1 MFVGTSGKVDV
12 DNVDSGEIRE
22 SATYSN
28 KVGNLTGAGVLANGD
43 ILNYTYNG
51 SYRTITLPRGTYKFE
66 LWGARGGGCGNNNG
80 GKGGYAYGNV
90 NITANTTY
98 YIYCGGVGKNST
110 SSIDRNSGRVYAG
123 GFNGGGTG
131 SGSAGPGGGGGTD
144 IRTGGTSTSNR
155 IIAAAGGGG
164 GVNQANSSVSGS
176 NGTLYQGTH
185 GCTSRHSSRYYN
197 DEGGGGGGWYGGKSD
212 HGDDPRRGYAGTNGI
227 NTSYFVAGTYNTA
240 SYGVNAD
247 AGKVKITVINVN
259 QNPTSANKTI
269 SVGTRRTG
277 LSIDIKSDARRFT
290 GTSTN
295 VGIANDPDA
304 TKTNLYFSDGTA
316 SNYDTCNS
324 SGRSFYLNSA
334 CTQSASSYI
343 DTTYVNNE
351 TIRITSVKRYPAN
364 GKLTLYAKVRDSF
377 GSSNSRGFAAVS
389 FTISVTD
396 NAIVVQNYSNFTNKT
411 NGVAI
416 NEPQGRGQYVEYT
429 YGTGDNAYK
438 YRLGQSD
445 STNKTQDFMSGH
457 IYNEATGRT
466 TVFIPMPLTTNRT
479 SGFTVYASDIF
490 RDPDTAYDTVGFKTV
505 SSSSYTSYYG
515 VTLNTN
521 TSKYGSSGLG
531 ESITIKPTN
540 LRPNTATFVVLTVA
554 GQSYE
559 KNGSAVIGSTN
570 TIYLVFKIANTRPYY
585 ATTTVTQ
592 TGLTEPVLNMTVGES
607 KDVIISNSD
616 SKSFIKDP
624 DGNNPTFVTSGAA
637 GSFIKIPQNE
647 YISVTIENS
656 LIGLAGNSN
665 YAANNIAANIV
676 ADSKTTGEGKI
687 PTGFANSAIYNS
699 VLAAA
704 GSAEAANACITY
716 QYVNSTTLRFTAR
729 AATQYMYS
737 QDGRAGDFYV
747 LVRVNDPGDTSD
759 NGIWY
764 PIALKVSS
772 SAPHEPTTTANFT
785 LDFDYTAGDASN
797 DAVSLVNGTVGEERG
812 VAYLTPVSYTDA
824 NGTLKGIG
832 CASKGDYMIQS
843 RYQAQPFVTDD
854 DVFSYGSGKNND
866 PCTFTLN
873 EIIGLNGNTV
883 AADGTVVNP
892 ASAFFNVEVVKLYA
906 AKEVFDYV
914 NGGISADV
922 RNKIGLTDEGS
933 GVYSFYGLKVTALRS
948 TGNYYYEFDVNV
960 IDSHGSESDS
970 PIRVYV
976 KVNNR
981 GANLR
986 RSETDLKQQG
996 VQNDYTEHAFNTT
1009 SKGAYNAYSAIIGSS
1024 YINYTIEAQDVL
1036 YITPYDLVYDL
1047 DLADILNK
1055 KTGNDISH
1063 GKGLYDFNTN
1073 PSDTGFAQ
1081 AVSAINAVYK
1091 VKRTETPSVAAV
1103 EADVTMD
1110 KLSFVNGDTIVSSAK
1125 QYESY
1130 FTTEVVNTVTA
1141 SDGKNYSVPAI
1152 KITGVSRTAAS
1163 VLTLRFAVSDG
1174 MSSVNCV
1181 IAVTVKNAAPSLA
1194 EIQDIYTFK
1203 AGDTKEFTVGNLAI
1217 DKDNDRPSFVSGSVR
1232 IVAKTGNGDTEADYA
1247 TSIVG
1252 QYGNDPANTTY
1263 NLSDYI
1269 TAILTK
1275 STTSGQIG
1283 VDVIYITALSS
1294 TQLFDHPIYL
1304 EFKVT
1309 DGYRAQPQTATLHVP
1324 LEVLNSDSEM
1334 LTDNLA
1340 AEFIEDS
1347 KDEYNY
1353 YWNIEFETAAEKRL
1367 SRYIVNSEELYNS
1380 SAINAS
1386 PANKMLL
1393 FKDIDAQQRTL
1404 LNPAAGFSNAAG
1416 GDGYKTGLVA
1426 TSPTYVNEEA
1436 FTSSD
1441 LYRSAAV
1448 IYTPAYV
1455 ENTGSNNDYL
1465 SVSVMFFKKNV
1476 DGSFEEITN
1485 VNSDE
1490 IPTSKY
1496 WALKIVD
1503 NGSNSSGSKPAQFA
1517 IAVRDDHH
1525 GNTVYTGADRTESTG
1540 DSDVTV
1546 INFFYQYLSPGLTAM
1561 HEYYRTDGTAEAAT
1575 EISDGVFAV
1584 GYNTVHASY
1593 QYSAKAGTSV
1603 SDQDSLVKNAVFTD
1617 DFKYQYFVNSK
1628 IDGDDIKL
1636 TSKIYPSAKAQAFYY
1651 KPIEIEATGNKIVP
1665 ISYIAMPTAYSV
1677 TGGTEG
1683 SNIHVTLGNATTVP
1697 SEYESGKYSLL
1708 DSGYADWGTGSNK
1721 TEAEKRRELN
1731 AVFANLT
1738 LTDGKEQWT
1747 GADINENPYI
1757 VIDYNG
1763 KIAVP
1768 SVGEE
1773 SYINR
1778 NRGVVADGD
1787 KFGPNMSW
1795 LVDGKSIF
1803 REDKYGFTI
1812 SKRNDGQNRRPTGA
1826 LKLIVSLR
1834 TSETQSVPQDVT
1846 VDVIVNNT
1854 TPGQA
1859 EGSRDG
1865 YSTLDVDMTVSDTS
1879 GKYVELLTNKR
1890 EQQITT
1896 GKGYPSNSIVIKG
1909 TDSDGTDILKFYL
1922 PSATD
1927 KSLAEEF
1934 VNNPAELAH
1943 IARNNA
1949 QPSSAA
1955 FQYYFGHASANDATV
1970 NTDLVPN
1977 PGYKKFFT
1985 VSPGTGSS
1993 TILQFTP
2000 IAKTELVIPQGATE
2014 SDYLAAN
2021 NLKKDAGGIYY
2032 PFKILFYD
2040 DLDGTG
2046 FTNGYWQLAIIKV
2059 YINNDPIRFSG
2070 VKTENVNRYD
2080 FTLTKGVN
2088 FSVDVTS
2095 LLTDNDI
2102 VLQGQSFA
2110 TADDDAWQDLTNTG
2124 NAVETNERLVKDY
2137 IVMPVAAGWTGTG
2150 DKTGVDF
2157 GNKVQVINGDA
2168 TPLDVNV
2175 FKTAPTSIVFNA
2187 KSGFNVSIDIE
2198 FTFMDSAG
2206 TSEKIVFHITY
2217 QNEAPTANADT
2228 YGNSN
2233 LISVV
2238 MKTGDSFTLYA
2249 ADPNVFST
2257 DKSGGYKSPAEFEAL
2272 NGKDA
2277 EFGSYID
2284 STAQEA
2290 KDAFKFYTT
2299 DSYPQNN
2306 VGDLGDLI
2314 LGSDDAS
2321 STLRFTYNPNSR
2333 PMVGEFGDATQTN
2346 KFNVVAQ
2353 NFMRTEQAL
2362 LHNSRTPKLPMSVTL
2377 TARGVVTNAVYTITL
2392 TDGELTTQVRLLI
2405 TVVSSAPV
2413 PNMREYTTSDKLTIT
2428 PVDELGINNPTYRLD
2443 MHYGDVFKAPLRAI
2457 ATDADNGDDSNF
2469 FVPSIYDGT
2478 QFKTTNPE
2486 GISAVA
2492 PATTE
2497 ESTVQSIVIRAVDYI
2512 PVNGEFSSVTFRISD
2527 AHGAQSEEIT
2537 IRVYVAPKEA
2547 EVEADLSH
2555 AADIAIR
2562 SYADYANDGAAEIV
2576 ELVSGTKS
2584 DAKVI
2589 YDADVNAPS
2598 ALYDVEV
2605 YALLQKNGE
2614 VFNEITANNLDKNST
2629 LIVKRMQAHGND
2641 PARDENGD
2649 GGESQEIYRYVNR
2662 FFKVTISEDGKTIS
2676 FDPKAATITGS
2687 GANVGKIKFYVI
2699 IGKQYENGNDYV
2711 MPEKNAYLNV
2721 SVSNSKPVAV
2731 EATALNYGY
2740 PQVKQGEM
2748 SVMRESEFLTF
2759 EGSAGSSLTWS
2770 LYNKDERLDENFG
2783 LFYDHDMLNGGN
2795 DTLSF
2800 VSAKVLPQYT
2810 VKDENGQTVVK
2821 QTVKDAIDLIGKD
2834 PVLTVSESNGNITI
2848 KINRKVRIGQPG
2860 KDGVAPYTD
2869 VPVEIACVD
2878 TLGNRAADKYAASVK
2893 TVIMVRVTNDAPE
2906 FKEVVYDVSRGYYV
2920 TYSEVNG
2927 YELFASVPTDS
2938 TLVVNLAD
2946 IIDDK
2951 DVAMDAYFFN
2961 TSGGSNRILSDETT
2975 AITIDGGNAQL
2986 FAFSTAVTNN
2996 AYGISTMSSLRFK
3009 STSRNRGAES
3019 TCLLQLYDS
3028 TMKATTSMMTIHLTV
3043 GNTAPVKKT
3052 DNIELTVMGIAADG
3066 EISESAPYS
3075 ILDFVTDINPNDAV
3089 DATIS
3094 DSKTYIYIDNILVRT
3109 KYSDIDPPEIRGPN
3123 STIEEEGHAE
3133 ILSVC
3138 DINWAD
3144 NDKHQKFSITLQPG
3158 IYGTQKAIL
3167 TVSDSGYLDGAM
3179 AFVEDGL
3186 TTEVEITITVVC
3198 PFDEMTLPEF
3208 AIANKVTRKI
3218 TAERLLNAASGD
3230 DAHNADG
3237 YTLKSIEVKDAGL
3250 LTATQ
3255 KFADES
3261 AYEGKVSTSAAEF
3274 GEWYITANSMSLNGE
3289 PAVITATFDVGGA
3302 EYSQDFGI
3310 VITKNNAPVMTSD
3323 PEVGIFTKD
3332 KLNDRNMIT
3341 IEPEMWFTDEDVDDV
3356 MRFVSP
3362 VKVKASAYAD
3372 AYLDGRNIVISFK
3385 GRGKTTLTFNI
3396 TDATGTLYGHTIDIG
3411 CTDMDELSFFNRIV
3425 ATVQENPI
3433 MYGIIAGGVLLLI
3446 IILIIIIVVVRKKK
3460 KMRDE
3465 IEALLNSEAEF
3476 EEEMMRL
3483 SQGASAGYQSFGYL
3497 PPTSY
3502 AANDPNLMLNGS
3514 PKNPTPNNL
3523 QLGAGTGQQPPTD
3536 GSAAPNMQQGA
3547 PRVSNIPTDNGFGQG
3562 GSDGFD
3568 PNDF

>member
-1 MFVGTSGKVDV
+1 M
-12 DNVDSGEIRE
+12 
-22 SATYSN
+22 
-28 KVGNLTGAGVLANGD
+28 
-43 ILNYTYNG
+43 
-51 SYRTITLPRGTYKFE
+51 
-66 LWGARGGGCGNNNG
+66 
-80 GKGGYAYGNV
+80 
-90 NITANTTY
+90 
-98 YIYCGGVGKNST
+98 
-110 SSIDRNSGRVYAG
+110 
-123 GFNGGGTG
+123 
-131 SGSAGPGGGGGTD
+131 
-144 IRTGGTSTSNR
+144 
-155 IIAAAGGGG
+155 
-164 GVNQANSSVSGS
+164 
-176 NGTLYQGTH
+176 
-185 GCTSRHSSRYYN
+185 
-197 DEGGGGGGWYGGKSD
+197 
-212 HGDDPRRGYAGTNGI
+212 
-227 NTSYFVAGTYNTA
+227 
-240 SYGVNAD
+240 
-247 AGKVKITVINVN
+247 
-259 QNPTSANKTI
+259 
-269 SVGTRRTG
+269 
-277 LSIDIKSDARRFT
+277 SIDIKPDARRFT
-290 GTSTN
+290 GTTTN

-351 TIRITSVKRYPAN
+351 TIRITSIKRYPAN
-364 GKLTLYAKVRDSF
+364 GKLTLYAKVRDSY
-377 GSSNSRGFAAVS
+377 GTSTTRGFAAVS
-389 FTISVTD
+389 FTLSVTD
-396 NAIVVQNYSNFTNKT
+396 NPIAVQSYSNFTNKT
-411 NGVAI
+411 NGVAVD
-416 NEPQGRGQYVEYT
+416 EPNGRGQYVEYT
-429 YGTGDNAYK
+429 YGAGDDAYK
-438 YRLGQSD
+438 YRLGLSD
-445 STNKTQDFMSGH
+445 STNKTQDYMSGH
-457 IYNEATGRT
+457 IYNEAEGRT

-479 SGFTVYASDIF
+479 NGFKVYASDIF
-490 RDPDTAYDTVGFKTV
+490 RDADTAFDTVGFKTV
-505 SSSSYTSYYG
+505 SSSNYTSYYG

-540 LRPNTATFVVLTVA
+540 LRPNTATFVVLTVT

-559 KNGSAVIGSTN
+559 KNGSAVIGGTQ
-570 TIYLVFKIANTRPYY
+570 TVYLVFKIANTRPYY

-592 TGLTEPVLNMTVGES
+592 TGLTEPVLNMAVGES

-624 DGNNPTFVTSGAA
+624 DGNNPTFVTTGAA
-637 GSFIKIPQNE
+637 ETFIKIPQNE
-647 YISVTIENS
+647 YISVSSENS

-665 YAANNIAANIV
+665 YATNNIV
-676 ADSKTTGEGKI
+676 ANIADDSKKSGEGKVS
-687 PTGFANSAIYNS
+687 TGFANSAIYGS

-704 GSAEAANACITY
+704 GSAGAANACITY

-747 LVRVNDPGDTSD
+747 MVRVNDPGDTSD
-759 NGIWY
+759 DGIWY

-785 LDFDYTAGDASN
+785 LDFDYTAGDANN
-797 DAVSLVNGTVGEERG
+797 DAVSVVNGNVGSERG

-832 CASKGDYMIQS
+832 CAIKGDYMIQS
-843 RYQAQPFVTDD
+843 AYQAQPFVTDD
-854 DVFSYGSGKNND
+854 DVFSYGSGKTAD

-883 AADGTVVNP
+883 GANGTVVNP
-892 ASAFFNVEVVKLYA
+892 ASAFFNVELVKLYA

-914 NGGISADV
+914 NGGISAAV
-922 RNKIGLTDEGS
+922 REKIGLTDEGS
-933 GVYSFYGLKVTALRS
+933 GVYSFNGLKVTALKS

-960 IDSHGSESDS
+960 IDSHGEESDG

-981 GANLR
+981 EANLR
-986 RSETDLKQQG
+986 RSSSDLKQQG
-996 VQNDYTEHAFNTT
+996 TQNDYTDHAFNTT
-1009 SKGAYNAYSAIIGSS
+1009 AKGAYNPYSAIIGSS
-1024 YINYTIEAQDVL
+1024 YINYTIEARDIL
-1036 YITPYDLVYDL
+1036 YVTPYDLVYDL

-1055 KTGNDISH
+1055 KTGNDVSNK
-1063 GKGLYDFNTN
+1063 KGLYTFNTN
-1073 PSDTGFAQ
+1073 PSDASFAE
-1081 AVSAINAVYK
+1081 AASAINAVYK
-1091 VKRTETPSVAAV
+1091 IKRTETPSVAAV
-1103 EADVTMD
+1103 EAEVTLD
-1110 KLSFVNGDTIVSSAK
+1110 KLSFVNADSIVSSAK

-1141 SDGKNYSVPAI
+1141 ADGKTYAMPAI

-1163 VLTLRFAVSDG
+1163 VLTLRFTVSDG

-1203 AGDTKEFTVGNLAI
+1203 SGDTREFTVGNLVI
-1217 DKDNDRPSFVSGSVR
+1217 DKDNDRPSFVSGSAR
-1232 IVAKTGNGDTEADYA
+1232 IVAKTGEGDTEADYS

-1252 QYGNDPANTTY
+1252 RYGNDPANTTY

-1269 TAILTK
+1269 TAVLTK

-1283 VDVIYITALSS
+1283 VDVIYITAHSS
-1294 TQLFDHPIYL
+1294 TQLFDYPIYL

-1324 LEVLNSDSEM
+1324 LEVINSESEI

-1340 AEFIEDS
+1340 AEYIEGS

-1386 PANKMLL
+1386 PANKLLL
-1393 FKDIDAQQRTL
+1393 FKDKDAQQHAL
-1404 LNPAAGFSNAAG
+1404 LNPAAGFSNSAG
-1416 GDGYKTGLVA
+1416 GDGYKSGLVA
-1426 TSPTYVNEEA
+1426 TSPTYVDKEA

-1441 LYRSAAV
+1441 LYKSAAV

-1455 ENTGSNNDYL
+1455 ESSGQNNDYL
-1465 SVSVMFFKKNV
+1465 SVSVMFFRKNL

-1517 IAVRDDHH
+1517 IAVKDDHH
-1525 GNTVYTGADRTESTG
+1525 GNTVYTGADRTESDG

-1575 EISDGVFAV
+1575 EISDGVYAV
-1584 GYNTVHASY
+1584 DYDTLHTY
-1593 QYSAKAGTSV
+1593 QYSAKSGTSV

-1628 IDGDDIKL
+1628 IDGDNITL
-1636 TSKIYPSAKAQAFYY
+1636 TSKIYPSAEAQAFYY
-1651 KPIEIEATGNKIVP
+1651 KPIEIEATGSKNVP

-1683 SNIHVTLGNATTVP
+1683 SNIHVTLGNATTVQ

-1708 DSGYADWGTGSNK
+1708 DSGYADWGSGNK
-1721 TEAEKRRELN
+1721 TESEKRRELN
-1731 AVFANLT
+1731 AVYANLT
-1738 LTDGKEQWT
+1738 LSDGKEEWT
-1747 GADINENPYI
+1747 GAEINENPYI
-1757 VIDYNG
+1757 VIEYNG
-1763 KIAVP
+1763 KIPVP
-1768 SVGEE
+1768 DSNEP

-1778 NRGVVADGD
+1778 NRGIVGDGD
-1787 KFGPNMSW
+1787 EFAPNMSW

-1803 REDKYGFTI
+1803 REDKYGFTM
-1812 SKRNDGQNRRPTGA
+1812 SKRNDGENRRPTGA
-1826 LKLIVSLR
+1826 LKLTVSLR
-1834 TSETQSVPQDVT
+1834 TSETQSVPQNVT

-1865 YSTLDVDMTVSDTS
+1865 YSTLDVNMTVSDTA
-1879 GKYVELLTNKR
+1879 GKYVELLTNGS

-1896 GKGYPSNSIVIKG
+1896 AKGYPSNSSVIKG
-1909 TDSDGTDILKFYL
+1909 TDNDRTDVLKFYM

-1927 KSLAEEF
+1927 KTLAEEF

-1949 QPSSAA
+1949 QPSAAA

-1970 NTDLVPN
+1970 NTELVPN

-1985 VSPGTGSS
+1985 VSPATGSS

-2000 IAKTELVIPQGATE
+2000 IAKTELVIPQGKTE
-2014 SDYLAAN
+2014 QDVLDAN
-2021 NLKKDAGGIYY
+2021 HLKKDDNGIYY

-2040 DLDGTG
+2040 DLENTG
-2046 FTNGYWQLAIIKV
+2046 FTNGYWQLAVIKI
-2059 YINNDPIRFSG
+2059 YIDNDPIRFSG

-2110 TADDDAWQDLTNTG
+2110 TVNDDAWLDLPADGNTVDTNQ
-2124 NAVETNERLVKDY
+2124 RLVKDY
-2137 IVMPVAAGWTGTG
+2137 IKMPVAAGWTGTG
-2150 DKTGVDF
+2150 DHVGVDF
-2157 GNKVQVINGDA
+2157 GNKVRVISGDA
-2168 TPLDVNV
+2168 TPLEVSV
-2175 FKTAPTSIVFNA
+2175 FKAAPTAIVFNA

-2198 FTFMDSAG
+2198 FTFEDSAG

-2233 LISVV
+2233 MISVV

-2249 ADPNVFST
+2249 ADPNVFSS

-2272 NGKDA
+2272 NGNDA
-2277 EFGSYID
+2277 AFGKYID
-2284 STAQEA
+2284 STAKDA

-2299 DSYPQNN
+2299 DSYPQKN

-2346 KFNVVAQ
+2346 KFTVVAN

-2362 LHNSRTPKLPMSVTL
+2362 LHNTRTPQLPMSVTL

-2413 PNMREYTTSDKLTIT
+2413 PNMKEYTSSDKLTIT
-2428 PVDELGINNPTYRLD
+2428 PIDEVGINNPTYRLD
-2443 MHYGDVFKAPLRAI
+2443 MHYGDVFKAQLRDI
-2457 ATDADNGDDSNF
+2457 ATDADNGDDSHF

-2486 GISAVA
+2486 GVSAVA
-2492 PATTE
+2492 PSTVE

-2512 PVNGEFSSVTFRISD
+2512 PVADEFSTVTFRISD

-2537 IRVYVAPKEA
+2537 LRVYIAPKEM
-2547 EVEADLSH
+2547 EVVANLTH

-2562 SYADYANDGAAEIV
+2562 SYADYVDDGAAEVV
-2576 ELVSGTKS
+2576 ELVSGNKS
-2584 DAKVI
+2584 NAKVMF
-2589 YDADVNAPS
+2589 DTDVTAPS
-2598 ALYDVEV
+2598 ALYDVAV
-2605 YALLQKNGE
+2605 YALLQKNGDT
-2614 VFNEITANNLDKNST
+2614 FNETTVNNLDKNAT
-2629 LIVKRMQAHGND
+2629 LIVKRTQAHGND

-2649 GGESQEIYRYVNR
+2649 GGESQEIYNYVSK
-2662 FFKVTISEDGKTIS
+2662 FFKVTISEDGKTVS

-2687 GANVGKIKFYVI
+2687 GANVGKIKFYVVM
-2699 IGKQYENGNDYV
+2699 GKKYEDGDDYV
-2711 MPEKNAYLNV
+2711 MSEKNAYLSV
-2721 SVSNSKPVAV
+2721 SVSNSRPVAV

-2740 PQVKQGEM
+2740 PQVKQGEN
-2748 SVMRESEFLTF
+2748 SVMREADFLNF

-2770 LYNKDERLDENFG
+2770 LYNKDQRLDENFG
-2783 LFYDHDMLNGGN
+2783 LFYDYDMLNGGN

-2800 VSAKVLPQYT
+2800 VSAKVLSQYT
-2810 VKDENGQTVVK
+2810 VKDENGNPVVK
-2821 QTVKDAIDLIGKD
+2821 QTVKDAIDLIGRD
-2834 PVLTVSESNGNITI
+2834 PVLTVSESNGNVTI

-2860 KDGVAPYTD
+2860 KDGVPPYTD

-2906 FKEVVYDVSRGYYV
+2906 FKEVEYDVSRGYYV
-2920 TYSEVNG
+2920 TYSEING
-2927 YELFASVPTDS
+2927 YEMFASVPTDS
-2938 TLVVNLAD
+2938 TLTVNLAD

-2975 AITIDGGNAQL
+2975 AINLDGGNTQL
-2986 FAFSTAVTNN
+2986 FSFATAVTNN

-3009 STSRNRGAES
+3009 CTSRNRGAQA

-3028 TMKATTSMMTIHLTV
+3028 TMKSTTSMMTIHLTV

-3066 EISESAPYS
+3066 VEADSAPYS

-3089 DATIS
+3089 DATVS
-3094 DSKTYIYIDNILVRT
+3094 DSNTYVYIDSILVRT
-3109 KYSDIDPPEIRGPN
+3109 KYSDIDPPVIRGPN
-3123 STIEEEGHAE
+3123 VVLPDDNEGGGSGE
-3133 ILSVC
+3133 TLRVC

-3144 NDKHQKFSITLQPG
+3144 NDKHQKFAITLQPG

-3167 TVSDSGYLDGAM
+3167 TVSDSGYIDGAM
-3179 AFVEDGL
+3179 DFIEDGL

-3208 AIANKVTRKI
+3208 SIANKVTRKL

-3237 YTLKSIEVKDAGL
+3237 YTLKSVEVKDTNL

-3255 KFADES
+3255 KTVEQS
-3261 AYEGKVSTSAAEF
+3261 AYASGVATSAADY
-3274 GEWYITANSMSLNGE
+3274 GEWFITANSMSLNGE
-3289 PAVITATFDVGGA
+3289 PAVITATFDVGGV

-3323 PEVGIFTKD
+3323 PDVGIFTKD

-3341 IEPEMWFTDEDVDDV
+3341 IEPEMWFTDIDVDDV

-3362 VKVKASAYAD
+3362 VKVKASAYAE

-3411 CTDMDELSFFNRIV
+3411 CTDMEELSFFNRVV
-3425 ATVQENPI
+3425 ATVQENPVL
-3433 MYGIIAGGVLLLI
+3433 YGIIAGGLLLLI

-3483 SQGASAGYQSFGYL
+3483 SQGGTAGYQSFGYL

-3523 QLGAGTGQQPPTD
+3523 QLGAGTGQQPPMQPPTD
-3536 GSAAPNMQQGA
+3536 AAPNMQQGA
-3547 PRVSNIPTDNGFGQG
+3547 PKVNNIPTDSGFGQG